1 MTAKKKTTL
10 DLRYTGGSTGGARVN
25 RVPARDLTP
34 HDVDRLVYA
43 RTIPTPG
50 SRGLRRGDDGFPQA
64 RAKLT
69 RELLR
74 SGVYAKPKEKKS

>member
-1 MTAKKKTTL
+1 MDKIELT
-10 DLRYTGGSTGGARVN
+10 YTGEQTVRGVA
-25 RVPARDLTP
+25 PRDLSAS
-34 HDVDRLVYA
+34 DVDRLVYV

-69 RELLR
+69 RELTR
-74 SGVYAKPKEKKS
+74 SGAYAKPKEASS